1 MLNSFGPILPGLRN
15 TTTVVITYPSD
26 RRPWTTELTTSRGH
40 DVFYQS
46 QCSANWYG
54 RDWEER
60 SHALSGQPA
69 ALCLKYYNRIIH
81 VIYNLQ
87 GS

>member
-1 MLNSFGPILPGLRN
+1 MLNTFGPILPGLRN

-60 SHALSGQPA
+60 SHAHQRTTSSTLFE
-69 ALCLKYYNRIIH
+69 ALQSHNTRHL
-81 VIYNLQ
+81 
-87 GS
+87 